1 MDLTKLGWND
11 HFAEALARLGE
22 PTLVPARVV
31 SGDRNALVVVT
42 ADGEQR
48 ANISGRMLHLARDSS
63 ELPRIGDWVAL
74 SPVAGEAK
82 GVVRHV
88 LPRRTRLGRRVPG
101 RETREQV
108 LAANVDTAFIVQAMD
123 STFNPRRME
132 RFLAMTHDGGVRPV
146 VLLNKADLCEDP
158 EEFLRRTREV
168 CGDTP
173 VVVCSARTRRG
184 LGLIRGFIVP
194 AETVV
199 FVGSSGVGKSS
210 LVNSLY
216 GERIQATIEVRE
228 GDSKGRHTT
237 SSREL
242 IPLACGGLVIDTP
255 GLRELQVWLEEEG
268 LDVVFAEIRGL
279 AAGCRFR
286 DCSHVD
292 EPACAVRAAAD
303 EGRLPRSRF
312 EAYLKLQKEQRQLAG
327 DRQRHARVLV
337 RREGRNRPRVEPSMD
352 DEG

>member
-11 HFAEALARLGE
+11 HFAAALSGHSNAGLI
-22 PTLVPARVV
+22 PARVV

-42 ADGEQR
+42 PEGEQR
-48 ANISGRMLHLARDSS
+48 ATISGRMLHLARDSS

-82 GVVRHV
+82 GVIRHV
-88 LPRRTRLGRRVPG
+88 LPRRTRLGRRLPG

-146 VLLNKADLCEDP
+146 VLLNKVDLCDDP

-168 CGDTP
+168 SGDTP

-184 LGLIRGFIVP
+184 LGLIRGHLV
-194 AETVV
+194 AGETVV

-210 LVNSLY
+210 LVNCLY
-216 GERIQATIEVRE
+216 GERIQATIAVRE

-242 IPLACGGLVIDTP
+242 IPLDCGALVIDTP

-268 LDVVFAEIRGL
+268 LEVVFAEIREL
-279 AAGCRFR
+279 ALKCRFR
-286 DCSHVD
+286 DCSHAD
-292 EPACAVRAAAD
+292 EPDCAVRRAAD
-303 EGRLPRSRF
+303 EGRLPRARF
-312 EAYLKLQKEQRQLAG
+312 EAYRKLQKEQRQLAD
-327 DRQRHARVLV
+327 DRQRHARVLI
-337 RREGRNRPRVEPSMD
+337 RRQGRIRPRIEPSAD
-352 DEG
+352 DDG

>member
-1 MDLTKLGWND
+1 MDLKNLGWND
-11 HFAEALARLGE
+11 HFATALSCLGE
-22 PTLVPARVV
+22 SALVPARVV

-42 ADGEQR
+42 AEGEQR
-48 ANISGRMLHLARDSS
+48 ATISGRMLHLARDSS

-74 SPVAGEAK
+74 SPVPGESK
-82 GVVRHV
+82 GVIRHV

-101 RETREQV
+101 RATREQV

-146 VLLNKADLCEDP
+146 ILLNKADLSGDP
-158 EEFLRRTREV
+158 EEFLQRTREV

-184 LGLIRGFIVP
+184 LGLIRGFIQP

-210 LVNSLY
+210 LVNCLY

-242 IPLACGGLVIDTP
+242 IPLDCGGLVIDTP

-268 LDVVFAEIRGL
+268 LDVVFAEIREL
-279 AAGCRFR
+279 AASCRFR
-286 DCSHVD
+286 DCSHTD
-292 EPACAVRAAAD
+292 EPDCAVRKAT
-303 EGRLPRSRF
+303 ETGQLPRNRF
-312 EAYLKLQKEQRQLAG
+312 EAFLKLQKEQRQLAG
-327 DRQRHARVLV
+327 DRRQHARVMV
-337 RREGRNRPRVEPSMD
+337 RREGRNQRMHGLPFLTSY
-352 DEG
+352 

>member
-1 MDLTKLGWND
+1 MDLTKLGWNES
-11 HFAEALARLGE
+11 FAGALTQLAE
-22 PTLVPARVV
+22 PSLVAARVV
-31 SGDRNALVVVT
+31 SGDRSALVVVT
-42 ADGEQR
+42 AEGERR
-48 ANISGRMLHLARDSS
+48 ATISGRLLHLARDSS
-63 ELPRIGDWVAL
+63 ELPRIGDWVAV

-82 GVVRHV
+82 SVIRHV

-123 STFNPRRME
+123 ATFNPRRME

-146 VLLNKADLCEDP
+146 VLLNKADLGDDP
-158 EEFLRRTREV
+158 EAFLRKTREV

-173 VVVCSARTRRG
+173 VVMCSARTRRG
-184 LGLIRGFIVP
+184 LGLIRDLIVP
-194 AETVV
+194 GETVV

-210 LVNSLY
+210 LVNCLY

-242 IPLACGGLVIDTP
+242 IPLPCGGLVIDTP

-268 LDVVFAEIRGL
+268 LEVVFAEIREL

-286 DCSHVD
+286 DCSHAD
-292 EPACAVRAAAD
+292 EPACAVRKAAE

-327 DRQRHARVLV
+327 DRQQHARVMV
-337 RREGRNRPRVEPSMD
+337 RREGRNRPRVDPSVD
-352 DEG
+352 DDG